1 MRSANCMLWN
11 VLDPPERR
19 RLVTGLHTFFGQRL
33 DTGAH
38 EQPLA
43 DTRAYQVITG
53 YCRLPFARAFLLY
66 RLYGNAAA
74 FSGHR

>member
-1 MRSANCMLWN
+1 MLWN

-19 RLVTGLHTFFGQRL
+19 RLIVGLRTFFTQPL

-38 EQPLA
+38 LKVIPDA
-43 DTRAYQVITG
+43 RAYKVIDA

-66 RLYGNAAA
+66 RLYGNAIG
-74 FSGHR
+74 FSSKQ